1 MKITLPQRNIL
12 KESPEQRLARARK
25 QKAMGT
31 TIQKSK
37 KDYKRKAKHFKGWAD
52 YE

>member
-1 MKITLPQRNIL
+1 MKITLPQQNIL

-25 QKAMGT
+25 QRAMGT
-31 TIQKSK
+31 RVEKSK
-37 KDYKRKAKHFKGWAD
+37 KEYRRKEKHFKGYD